1 MIFKSATAFRMGAPS
16 KLQMGKDNFK
26 EPPDI
31 LGKPAMRE
39 AAGLECCGQSA
50 AAAYSLYLPAGKTAF
65 CRGLP
70 CVYENF

>member
-39 AAGLECCGQSA
+39 AAGLECCGQSGA
-50 AAAYSLYLPAGKTAF
+50 AVYSLRLPAGKTAF
-65 CRGLP
+65 CCGLP

>member
-1 MIFKSATAFRMGAPS
+1 MIFESATAFRMGAPS
-16 KLQMGKDNFK
+16 KLQMGKDNFQ

-39 AAGLECCGQSA
+39 AAGLEYCGQSA
-50 AAAYSLYLPAGKTAF
+50 AAAYSLRLPAGKTVF
-65 CRGLP
+65 YYGLP

>member
-31 LGKPAMRE
+31 LGKPAMRK
-39 AAGLECCGQSA
+39 AAGIGMLRASV